1 MGDPVSLRS
10 EVESAMVAGSPIEI
24 KIAIEVTS
32 KMVDAGLNTL
42 YDFSITEPEDD
53 EMREAVTEV
62 FKAMLGA
69 M

>member
-10 EVESAMVAGSPIEI
+10 EAESAMVAGSPIEI